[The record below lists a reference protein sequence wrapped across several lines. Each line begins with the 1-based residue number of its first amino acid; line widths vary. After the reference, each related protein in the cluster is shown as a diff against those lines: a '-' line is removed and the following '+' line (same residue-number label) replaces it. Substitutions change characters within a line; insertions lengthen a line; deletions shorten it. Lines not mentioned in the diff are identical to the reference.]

1 MPRSEIN
8 CFVRTR
14 GQLVATES
22 IFFSGEDEEELG
34 AGTQ

>member
-1 MPRSEIN
+1 MPPSEIN

-22 IFFSGEDEEELG
+22 NFISGEDEEELE